1 MPAALSHGTLL
12 SASGVRPANGS
23 RPSPWEGPAAA
34 SLPSN
39 TSDGQPAAHPA
50 PRWVLRRN
58 CSLTP
63 RQFMGAALG
72 AMALSLGI
80 GVGLFLAGA
89 TFILPFSL
97 VEVLALAAAL
107 WLHARHATDREI
119 IAVVGDR
126 LVVETHDGPRQR
138 TTELP
143 LHWLRIEPRSH
154 QRALVVLSA
163 LGCSVEVGRHVAPA
177 WRQVLA
183 QELRQVLQ
191 SHRQPLAP
199 TSARETRP

>member
-1 MPAALSHGTLL
+1 
-12 SASGVRPANGS
+12 
-23 RPSPWEGPAAA
+23 
-34 SLPSN
+34 
-39 TSDGQPAAHPA
+39 
-50 PRWVLRRN
+50 VLRRN

-72 AMALSLGI
+72 AMVLSLGI

-89 TFILPFSL
+89 TYILAFSL
-97 VEVLALAAAL
+97 IEVLALSAAL

-119 IAVVGDR
+119 IAVVGDQ

-163 LGCSVEVGRHVAPA
+163 LGRSVEVGRHVAPA